1 MVRYLSKQKY
11 KIGEVYEGSKGKLFE
26 ILDLIEINGE
36 RKAKVRFLDS
46 GYETVVFITNIR
58 TKSVADRST
67 YDWTNL
73 KYKPS
78 SIITSNNG
86 VTGKILDL
94 ERRTQANGRIRN
106 YITVEILD
114 TGFILQ
120 CTSDNFKRDKFK
132 DLLKP
137 TILGYGKLGYIDS
150 IVEENKC
157 LLSEIKEYDL
167 WTGII
172 NRACCEHTEKNLSY
186 NNVTL
191 DERWL
196 RFDYFYEDVKEIPN
210 YIMWKTFQQ
219 DYPNVKNIFEFDK
232 DILSKENKVYSKE
245 TCMFLPKFINASYT
259 STTKEKTKK
268 ELLKI
273 MEGMTYESIIERA
286 KQLQYL

>member
-46 GYETVVFITNIR
+46 GYETVAFITNIC

-86 VTGKILDL
+86 VTGKILEL

-157 LLSEIKEYDL
+157 LLSEIK
-167 WTGII
+167 
-172 NRACCEHTEKNLSY
+172 
-186 NNVTL
+186 
-191 DERWL
+191 
-196 RFDYFYEDVKEIPN
+196 
-210 YIMWKTFQQ
+210 
-219 DYPNVKNIFEFDK
+219 
-232 DILSKENKVYSKE
+232 
-245 TCMFLPKFINASYT
+245 
-259 STTKEKTKK
+259 
-268 ELLKI
+268 
-273 MEGMTYESIIERA
+273 
-286 KQLQYL
+286 